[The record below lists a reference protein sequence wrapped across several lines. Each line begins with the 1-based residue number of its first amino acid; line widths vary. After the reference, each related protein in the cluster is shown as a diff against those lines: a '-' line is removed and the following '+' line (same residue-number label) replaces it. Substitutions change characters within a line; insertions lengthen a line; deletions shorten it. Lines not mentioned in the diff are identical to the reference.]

1 MRQLFYIVVFWIV
14 VVVTTRLATY
24 FPDSLLARVLF
35 MQFGP
40 VPVRGESK
48 ADYLLRCARFA
59 GSWFV
64 QALLLWIVG
73 WMVLRWQATLADSLY
88 FLALWAV
95 VIPLLG
101 GVAFL
106 VSLCALCRCLWIR
119 LGEGALNT
127 RTRG

>member
-1 MRQLFYIVVFWIV
+1 MQQLLYIVVFWIV
-14 VVVTTRLATY
+14 VVVATRLATY

-35 MQFGP
+35 MHLGP
-40 VPVRGESK
+40 IPVRGESK
-48 ADYLLRCARFA
+48 AEYLLRCARFA

-64 QALLLWIVG
+64 QALLLWVVG
-73 WMVLRWQATLADSLY
+73 WLALRWEASLADSLY

-106 VSLCALCRCLWIR
+106 VSLCALSRCLWMR
-119 LGEGALNT
+119 LGEGALDN